1 MSPAVTSDATMTF
14 DERYRAIDSRD
25 TRFDGQ
31 FVTAVRSTGIYCRP
45 SCPARTPKPS
55 NVTFYPTSAAAHEA
69 GYRACK
75 RCLPE
80 AAPGSPQ
87 WNLRGDTAGRAMR
100 LIADGVVE
108 REGVPGLARRL
119 GYSPRHL
126 TRLLTAELGAGP
138 LALSRAHRA
147 QTARMLLVGT
157 DLPAA
162 DVAFSAGFASVRQ
175 FNDTVREVFGMPPL
189 ELRARRRG
197 MRGAAAV
204 VPGTIDLVLPHR
216 GPLDADGLFAWMAAR
231 AVAGAEVAT
240 ATTFARTLR
249 LPHGPAWF
257 ELRLDPAGRVR
268 LHTRLTHL
276 ADLSTLVTRA
286 RRLFDLDADPYA
298 VDDALAWHPELAP
311 LLAAL
316 PGIRVPGAA
325 DPHEMLIRAMVGQQ
339 ITVAAARTALTQLT
353 AELGDDVDGFEGTT
367 KLFPTMAAIAE
378 RGHEVLRG
386 PAARI
391 RAITGAAAAL
401 ADGSLTLTPG
411 DDAVEQR
418 RALLAMPGIGPWT
431 ADYVRMRVLGDPDV
445 FLPGDVAVRAGAAT
459 AGLPADP
466 GPLTAWAAR
475 TAPWRS
481 YLTAHLWRAVPQRRS
496 AELHGSRATR
506 PRHAEEPGSSRL
518 IRGVLQSPS
527 KETLVTTATIQTLD
541 TPDGPFTLLVDD
553 AGRVLASGWT
563 ADTDRILGRLRAADR
578 PSTVTAGETDAAAA
592 VAAYYAG
599 DLAAI
604 DGVPVAQQGTAMQLA
619 GWAVLRRIEPGRPLT
634 YAEFA
639 AELGSANA
647 VRAAAS
653 ICARNAPALFVP
665 CHRVLRTGG
674 ALGGFAWGLDV
685 KRRLLDREAGV
696 LALVG

>member
-1 MSPAVTSDATMTF
+1 MSLTMSF

-80 AAPGSPQ
+80 AAPGSPH

-108 REGVPGLARRL
+108 REGVPGLAARL

-162 DVAFSAGFASVRQ
+162 DVAFSSGFASVRQ
-175 FNDTVREVFGMPPL
+175 FNDTIREVFGMPPL
-189 ELRARRRG
+189 ELRARRPVARHLD
-197 MRGAAAV
+197 ALA
-204 VPGTIDLVLPHR
+204 PGVTIDLALPHR

-240 ATTFARTLR
+240 ASSFARTLR
-249 LPHGPAWF
+249 LTHGPVWF
-257 ELRLDPAGRVR
+257 ELRLDETGRVR
-268 LHTRLTHL
+268 LRAALTNL

-286 RRLFDLDADPYA
+286 RRLFDLDADPVA
-298 VDDALAWHPELAP
+298 VDESLSRFAELAP
-311 LLAAL
+311 LVAGL

-339 ITVAAARTALTQLT
+339 ITVVAARTALTALT
-353 AELGDDVDGFEGTT
+353 AALGEEVPAFTAVEGTAPAFGAPL
-367 KLFPTMAAIAE
+367 LFPTMAAIAE

-401 ADGSLTLTPG
+401 ADGALTLTAG
-411 DDAVEQR
+411 DDAADQR
-418 RALLAMPGIGPWT
+418 AALLAMPGIGPWT
-431 ADYVRMRVLGDPDV
+431 ADYVRMRVLADPDV
-445 FLPGDVAVRAGAAT
+445 FLPGDVAVRAGAAA
-459 AGLPADP
+459 AGLPAEP
-466 GPLTAWAAR
+466 RALTDWAAR

-481 YLTAHLWRAVPQRRS
+481 YLTAHLWRAVPPKPAS
-496 AELHGSRATR
+496 AR
-506 PRHAEEPGSSRL
+506 
-518 IRGVLQSPS
+518 
-527 KETLVTTATIQTLD
+527 
-541 TPDGPFTLLVDD
+541 
-553 AGRVLASGWT
+553 
-563 ADTDRILGRLRAADR
+563 RAAGIR
-578 PSTVTAGETDAAAA
+578 TRT
-592 VAAYYAG
+592 
-599 DLAAI
+599 L
-604 DGVPVAQQGTAMQLA
+604 
-619 GWAVLRRIEPGRPLT
+619 EP
-634 YAEFA
+634 
-639 AELGSANA
+639 
-647 VRAAAS
+647 
-653 ICARNAPALFVP
+653 I
-665 CHRVLRTGG
+665 TGG
-674 ALGGFAWGLDV
+674 LS
-685 KRRLLDREAGV
+685 
-696 LALVG
+696 

>member
-1 MSPAVTSDATMTF
+1 MSLTLTPDAVGAASMSF

-25 TRFDGQ
+25 VRFDGQ

-162 DVAFSAGFASVRQ
+162 DVAFSSGFASVRQ
-175 FNDTVREVFGMPPL
+175 FNDTIREVFGMPPL
-189 ELRARRRG
+189 ELRARRRLARPG
-197 MRGAAAV
+197 ERHTAAQAP
-204 VPGTIDLVLPHR
+204 PGVTIDLALPHR
-216 GPLDADGLFAWMAAR
+216 GALDAVGLFAWMAAR
-231 AVAGAEVAT
+231 AVPGAEAAT
-240 ATTFARTLR
+240 ASTFARTLR

-257 ELRLDPAGRVR
+257 ELRLDDLGRVR
-268 LHTRLTHL
+268 LRAALTNL

-286 RRLFDLDADPYA
+286 RRLFDLDADPDA
-298 VDDALAWHPELAP
+298 VDDSLARHPEVAP
-311 LLAAL
+311 LVAAL

-339 ITVAAARTALTQLT
+339 ITVVAARTALTALT
-353 AELGDDVDGFEGTT
+353 AALGEEVPAFAGMLPAAGEASAPVR
-367 KLFPTMAAIAE
+367 LFPTMAAIAE

-401 ADGSLTLTPG
+401 ADGSLTLTAG
-411 DDAVEQR
+411 DDGAEQR
-418 RALLAMPGIGPWT
+418 AALLAMPGIGPWT
-431 ADYVRMRVLGDPDV
+431 ADYVRMRVLADPDV
-445 FLPGDVAVRAGAAT
+445 FLPGDVAVRSGAA
-459 AGLPADP
+459 AIGLPAEPRALDV
-466 GPLTAWAAR
+466 WAAG

-481 YLTAHLWRAVPQRRS
+481 YLTAHLWHAVPPKASTARKNTGPS
-496 AELHGSRATR
+496 AE
-506 PRHAEEPGSSRL
+506 
-518 IRGVLQSPS
+518 
-527 KETLVTTATIQTLD
+527 
-541 TPDGPFTLLVDD
+541 D
-553 AGRVLASGWT
+553 AG
-563 ADTDRILGRLRAADR
+563 
-578 PSTVTAGETDAAAA
+578 PS
-592 VAAYYAG
+592 
-599 DLAAI
+599 DL
-604 DGVPVAQQGTAMQLA
+604 T
-619 GWAVLRRIEPGRPLT
+619 
-634 YAEFA
+634 
-639 AELGSANA
+639 
-647 VRAAAS
+647 
-653 ICARNAPALFVP
+653 
-665 CHRVLRTGG
+665 TGG
-674 ALGGFAWGLDV
+674 MS
-685 KRRLLDREAGV
+685 
-696 LALVG
+696 

>member
-1 MSPAVTSDATMTF
+1 MTLAMTF

-25 TRFDGQ
+25 ARFDGQ

-108 REGVPGLARRL
+108 REGVPGLAHRL

-162 DVAFSAGFASVRQ
+162 DVAFSSGFASVRQ
-175 FNDTVREVFGMPPL
+175 FNDTIREVFGVPPL
-189 ELRARRRG
+189 ELRARRRATRNG
-197 MRGAAAV
+197 DGRMPRPDAASA
-204 VPGTIDLVLPHR
+204 PGVAIDLALPHR
-216 GPLDADGLFAWMAAR
+216 GPLDAAGLFAWMTAR
-231 AVAGAEVAT
+231 AVSGAEVAT
-240 ATTFARTLR
+240 ASTFSRTLR

-257 ELRLDPAGRVR
+257 ELRLDAGDAALAGGVR
-268 LHTRLTHL
+268 SGTASTRTAGAGDTTGRLRLRAELSNL

-286 RRLFDLDADPYA
+286 RRLFDLDADPDA
-298 VDDALAWHPELAP
+298 VDEALAQHPELAP
-311 LLAAL
+311 LVAGL

-339 ITVAAARTALTQLT
+339 ITVVAARTALTALT
-353 AELGDDVDGFEGTT
+353 AALGEEAPAFSRVSGVESGLETTARAALEGTPPSDPRGASDPGYPRDAAAPQGSLQEPLR
-367 KLFPTMAAIAE
+367 LFPTMAAIAE
-378 RGHEVLRG
+378 HGHEVLRG

-401 ADGSLTLTPG
+401 ADGSLTLTTG
-411 DDAVEQR
+411 DDAAEQR
-418 RALLAMPGIGPWT
+418 AALLAMPGIGPWT

-445 FLPGDVAVRAGAAT
+445 FLPGDVAVRTGAT
-459 AGLPADP
+459 ASGLPAEP
-466 GPLTAWAAR
+466 RALTEWAGR

-481 YLTAHLWRAVPQRRS
+481 YLTAHLWRAVPPKVPAARR
-496 AELHGSRATR
+496 G
-506 PRHAEEPGSSRL
+506 
-518 IRGVLQSPS
+518 
-527 KETLVTTATIQTLD
+527 
-541 TPDGPFTLLVDD
+541 
-553 AGRVLASGWT
+553 
-563 ADTDRILGRLRAADR
+563 
-578 PSTVTAGETDAAAA
+578 
-592 VAAYYAG
+592 
-599 DLAAI
+599 
-604 DGVPVAQQGTAMQLA
+604 
-619 GWAVLRRIEPGRPLT
+619 
-634 YAEFA
+634 
-639 AELGSANA
+639 
-647 VRAAAS
+647 AAS
-653 ICARNAPALFVP
+653 RIPTP
-665 CHRVLRTGG
+665 SDTTTGG
-674 ALGGFAWGLDV
+674 IS
-685 KRRLLDREAGV
+685 
-696 LALVG
+696 

>member
-1 MSPAVTSDATMTF
+1 MSLAMTF

-100 LIADGVVE
+100 LIADGVIE

-175 FNDTVREVFGMPPL
+175 FNDTIREVFGMPPL
-189 ELRARRRG
+189 ELRARRRIARQLAG
-197 MRGAAAV
+197 TSVSPIEAMAG
-204 VPGTIDLVLPHR
+204 PGTSIDLVLPHR

-231 AVAGAEVAT
+231 AVAGAEEAT
-240 ATTFARTLR
+240 ASTFARTLR

-257 ELRLDPAGRVR
+257 ELRVDEAGRVR
-268 LHTRLTHL
+268 LRARLTHL

-286 RRLFDLDADPYA
+286 RRLFDLDADPFA
-298 VDDALAWHPELAP
+298 INEALSGHPELAP
-311 LLAAL
+311 RVAAI
-316 PGIRVPGAA
+316 PGMRVPGAA

-339 ITVAAARTALTQLT
+339 ITVVAARTALTSLT
-353 AELGDDVDGFEGTT
+353 AALGEPVSELGTPASAPPL
-367 KLFPTMAAIAE
+367 LFPTMAAIAE

-391 RAITGAAAAL
+391 SAITGAAAAL
-401 ADGSLTLTPG
+401 ADGALTLTMG

-418 RALLAMPGIGPWT
+418 AALLAMPGIGPWT
-431 ADYVRMRVLGDPDV
+431 ADYVRMRVLADPDV
-445 FLPGDVAVRAGAAT
+445 FLPGDVVVRAGAA
-459 AGLPADP
+459 AIGVPSEPRA
-466 GPLTAWAAR
+466 LTEWAAR

-481 YLTAHLWRAVPQRRS
+481 YLTAHLWRAVPPKPPASRR
-496 AELHGSRATR
+496 R
-506 PRHAEEPGSSRL
+506 PR
-518 IRGVLQSPS
+518 
-527 KETLVTTATIQTLD
+527 
-541 TPDGPFTLLVDD
+541 
-553 AGRVLASGWT
+553 
-563 ADTDRILGRLRAADR
+563 TD
-578 PSTVTAGETDAAAA
+578 PGET
-592 VAAYYAG
+592 
-599 DLAAI
+599 
-604 DGVPVAQQGTAMQLA
+604 
-619 GWAVLRRIEPGRPLT
+619 
-634 YAEFA
+634 
-639 AELGSANA
+639 S
-647 VRAAAS
+647 
-653 ICARNAPALFVP
+653 
-665 CHRVLRTGG
+665 
-674 ALGGFAWGLDV
+674 
-685 KRRLLDREAGV
+685 
-696 LALVG
+696 